1 MSNGIVNKFFLKS
14 KTIIG
19 VLIILLGTFGINIPV
34 SNEELSNV
42 FDLIQQ
48 LIGAILVI
56 YGRFTATTPLG
67 FKK

>member
-1 MSNGIVNKFFLKS
+1 MNKFFLKS

-19 VLIILLGTFGINIPV
+19 ILIILLGTFNINVPV
-34 SNEELSNV
+34 SNEEVGNLL
-42 FDLIQQ
+42 DLLQQ

-56 YGRFTATTPLG
+56 WGRLTATQPLG

>member
-1 MSNGIVNKFFLKS
+1 MSPNYTKFFLKS

-56 YGRFTATTPLG
+56 YGRFTAIQPLG

>member
-1 MSNGIVNKFFLKS
+1 MDANYTKFFLKS

-42 FDLIQQ
+42 LDLIQQ

-56 YGRFTATTPLG
+56 YGRLVATEKLG
-67 FKK
+67 FKT

>member
-56 YGRFTATTPLG
+56 YGRFTAIQPLG